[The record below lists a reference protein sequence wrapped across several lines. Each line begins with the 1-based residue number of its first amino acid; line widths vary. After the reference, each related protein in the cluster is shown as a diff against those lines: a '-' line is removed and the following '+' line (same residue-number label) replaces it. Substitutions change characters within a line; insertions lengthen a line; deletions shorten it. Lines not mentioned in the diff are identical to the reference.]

1 MSGVKNPRRKQ
12 INGTLPSPLPPL
24 FFFSFASD
32 HFLNSATDR
41 LHPSDGQTPGLLGG
55 LHHAAAGL
63 DLLQPLGEVAVVGLQ
78 LVHLVQR

>member
-1 MSGVKNPRRKQ
+1 MARCFFF
-12 INGTLPSPLPPL
+12 LPPL
-24 FFFSFASD
+24 SFFSPPLYLI
-32 HFLNSATDR
+32 HFLNSAADR
-41 LHPSDGQTPGLLGG
+41 LHPSDGQTQGLLGG